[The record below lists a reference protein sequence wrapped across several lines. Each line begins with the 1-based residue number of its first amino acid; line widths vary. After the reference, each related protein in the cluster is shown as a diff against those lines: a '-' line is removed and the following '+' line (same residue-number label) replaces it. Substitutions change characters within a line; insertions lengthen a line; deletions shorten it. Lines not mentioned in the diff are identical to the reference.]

1 MILKQALGR
10 IDQEPDSSLL
20 EDIAFREKDAVLL
33 REECAQ
39 KYETYTTGLVQVFPS
54 LGRSRSCSSGC
65 RS

>member
-54 LGRSRSCSSGC
+54 
-65 RS
+65 